1 MKNLKA
7 IKKVLANH
15 KEEIQQ
21 RFKIKEIG
29 VFGSFVRKEQNRK
42 SDIDISIE
50 FETGFETFDNY
61 MDLKFFLEELI
72 GLKVD
77 LVVKDAI
84 REELRESIFAEMVY
98 V

>member
-15 KEEIQQ
+15 KKEIQQ
-21 RFKIKEIG
+21 RFRVKEIG
-29 VFGSFVRKEQNRK
+29 VFGSYVRKEQSKK
-42 SDIDISIE
+42 SDIDISVE
-50 FETGFETFDNY
+50 FLTGFETFDNY
-61 MDLKFFLEELI
+61 MDLKFLLEELI

-84 REELRESIFAEMVY
+84 RKELRESILAEMVY